1 MTRTLKKL
9 QIIDDLIKMN
19 TIATLNKQLVVDSFF
34 QKICSPLGG
43 LEIRFGSRE
52 KFPVNL
58 NVIAVLLLEV

>member
-1 MTRTLKKL
+1 
-9 QIIDDLIKMN
+9 MN
-19 TIATLNKQLVVDSFF
+19 TMATLNKQLVVDSFF